1 MSPKK
6 TAGCIALALSL
17 MSAGSAF
24 AAADGPDWMQFNQMM
39 AMKMMDKDKDGMVS
53 KQEYMDMMTKA
64 WEMNAKKMN
73 VKDDKM
79 TADQYKQFQRYL
91 QAGAGG

>member
-17 MSAGSAF
+17 MSGAAF